1 MAVSIIIRLITYSRS
16 LYCLLSLKTP
26 LNARLYDFFFA
37 FPARTNDFPN
47 SRQTGKQI
55 PRASRAQILVN
66 PASRKAVKSRFPS
79 RYFASSRIPHRILVK
94 SWIPKIPFHTLAK
107 LQHSPAN
114 PASYPGYVRL
124 SRLCRVP
131 LARPFPYL
139 FVYRSPV
146 VLSE

>member
-1 MAVSIIIRLITYSRS
+1 MT
-16 LYCLLSLKTP
+16 
-26 LNARLYDFFFA
+26 FFFA

-66 PASRKAVKSRFPS
+66 PVSRKAVKSRFPS

-114 PASYPGYVRL
+114 PATYAGYVRL
-124 SRLCRVP
+124 WRFFACRWRVP
-131 LARPFPYL
+131 FLTCSSIGPLWCCQNNEPIVKLICYK
-139 FVYRSPV
+139 
-146 VLSE
+146 